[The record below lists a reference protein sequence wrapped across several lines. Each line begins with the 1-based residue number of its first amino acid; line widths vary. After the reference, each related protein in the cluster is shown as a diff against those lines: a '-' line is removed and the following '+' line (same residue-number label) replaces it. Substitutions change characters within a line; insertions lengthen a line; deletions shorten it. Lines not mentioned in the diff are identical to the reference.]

1 MQDWEG
7 RAAPEPP
14 PQQPPPPRRPA
25 GPSMLPPVI
34 LTLLIV
40 NGAVFLA
47 QGAMGQWLL
56 ANFALWPLGASD
68 AMMTRLGLG
77 DAPSFQVWQLLTYG
91 FLHGGT
97 LHIAVN
103 MFALWM
109 FGVAL
114 ENLWGSRRFAFYFLF
129 CVIGAGLIQLLVAT
143 NAAADGSVYPT
154 VGASGGVFG
163 ILLGFGMM
171 FPNQRIMLLIP
182 PIPMK
187 AKYFVVA
194 YGAFELWAGVTG
206 SLSGIAHFAHLGG
219 MVFGL
224 LLILYWRHTGSFIK
238 RRPGPF

>member
-14 PQQPPPPRRPA
+14 PQPPPERRRA
-25 GPSMLPPVI
+25 GPSLLPPVI
-34 LTLLIV
+34 LTLLII

-47 QGAMGQWLL
+47 QGVIGPWLL
-56 ANFALWPLGASD
+56 ATFALWPLGAPD
-68 AMMTRLGLG
+68 ALMTTMGLEG
-77 DAPSFQVWQLLTYG
+77 VPSFQVWQLLTYG

-97 LHIAVN
+97 FHLLVN

-114 ENLWGSRRFAFYFLF
+114 ENLWGSRRFAVYFLF
-129 CVIGAGLIQLLVAT
+129 CVAGAGLIQLLVAT

-194 YGAFELWAGVTG
+194 YGAFELWAGM
-206 SLSGIAHFAHLGG
+206 SGTMAGVAHFAHLGG

>member
-14 PQQPPPPRRPA
+14 PRQSPPTRPA
-25 GPSMLPPVI
+25 GPSLLPPVI
-34 LTLLIV
+34 LTLLVV
-40 NGAVFLA
+40 NGAVFFA
-47 QGAMGQWLL
+47 QGVIGPWLTGL
-56 ANFALWPLGASD
+56 FALWPLGAPD
-68 AMMTRLGLG
+68 AVMTSTGLERV
-77 DAPSFQVWQLLTYG
+77 PPFQVWQLLTYG

-97 LHIAVN
+97 LHLLVN

-129 CVIGAGLIQLLVAT
+129 CVAGAGLIQLVVAT
-143 NAAADGSVYPT
+143 GAAAEGAVYPT

-194 YGAFELWAGVTG
+194 YGAFELWAGMTG
-206 SLSGIAHFAHLGG
+206 TLAGVAHFAHLGG

-224 LLILYWRHTGSFIK
+224 MLILYWRHTGRLG
-238 RRPGPF
+238 RRPSGRF

>member
-14 PQQPPPPRRPA
+14 PQQPPPRRVG
-25 GPSMLPPVI
+25 GPSLLPPVV
-34 LTLLIV
+34 LALLLI
-40 NGAVFLA
+40 NGLVYLA
-47 QGAMGQWLL
+47 QGFMGQYLI
-56 ANFALWPLGASD
+56 AVFALWPLGAPD
-68 AMMTRLGLG
+68 AVMTPMGMEEV
-77 DAPSFQVWQLLTYG
+77 PPFQIWQVLTYG
-91 FLHGGT
+91 FLHGGMFH
-97 LHIAVN
+97 LLVN

-129 CVIGAGLIQLLVAT
+129 CVVGAGLIQLIVAT
-143 NAAADGSVYPT
+143 NAAADGTVYPT

-171 FPNQRIMLLIP
+171 FPNQLIVLLIP

-194 YGAFELWAGVTG
+194 YGAFELWAGISGTVA
-206 SLSGIAHFAHLGG
+206 GIAHFAHLGG

-224 LLILYWRHTGSFIK
+224 LLILYWRQTGSF
-238 RRPGPF
+238 RHRPPGPM